1 MSERTPPAVSVV
13 IPHYNQLEA
22 LASCLAALRR
32 QTMPR
37 ERFEVIVA
45 DNNSAG
51 GVEAVVAAVRAIAP
65 DATVVAAPQQ
75 GAGPARN
82 AGAAHAR
89 GATLAFID
97 ADCLAEADWLEQGM
111 AALDRFDY
119 AGGRV
124 VTTIADRRAPSPAE
138 AYEAVFAFHFK
149 KYIEK
154 DKFSGSGNL
163 FVPKAVFER
172 VGGFRGGVSEDI
184 DWCRRASALGLR
196 LGYAERAAVSHAAR
210 REWRELRAKWDRV
223 IAETLRLACEQPGW
237 RRRWLLYAATV
248 AASPLV
254 HWWAVLRSPRLLGW
268 RAKASGLL
276 GLLEVRLYR
285 SYRMICLILRP
296 P

>member
-1 MSERTPPAVSVV
+1 MSESVLPAVSVV

-22 LASCLAALRR
+22 LARCLAALRR

-51 GVEAVVAAVRAIAP
+51 GVSAVKAIAP
-65 DATVVAAPQQ
+65 DATVVAAPEQ

-82 AGAAHAR
+82 SGAAQAC

-97 ADCLAEADWLEQGM
+97 ADCLPDADWLEQGV
-111 AALDRFDY
+111 AALACFDY

-138 AYEAVFAFHFK
+138 AYEAVFAFDFK

-172 VGGFRGGVSEDI
+172 VGLFRAGVSEDI
-184 DWCRRASALGLR
+184 DWCRRANALGLR
-196 LGYAERAAVSHAAR
+196 LGFAERAVVAHAAR
-210 REWRELRAKWDRV
+210 REWRELKEKWDRV
-223 IAETLRLACEQPGW
+223 TAETLRLARERRGW
-237 RRRWLLYAATV
+237 QGRWLLYAAAV
-248 AASPLV
+248 AISPLV

-276 GLLEVRLYR
+276 GLVEVRLYR
-285 SYRMICLILRP
+285 SYRMICLLLRP
-296 P
+296 H